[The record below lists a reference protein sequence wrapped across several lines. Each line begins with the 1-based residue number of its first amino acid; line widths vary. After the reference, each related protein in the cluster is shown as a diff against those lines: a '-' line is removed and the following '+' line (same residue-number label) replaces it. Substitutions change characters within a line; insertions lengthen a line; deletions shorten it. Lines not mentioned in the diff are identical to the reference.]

1 MMPSDGIGDELRH
14 CLIHSCFCQGIDHFC
29 ASGRVI
35 NRWAAVQALLVRFCV
50 LANIM
55 QKPSQSR
62 SFAGTKF
69 GSSCGRLGLGLDQ
82 VLP

>member
-1 MMPSDGIGDELRH
+1 MMPSDGIGDELRR
-14 CLIHSCFCQGIDHFC
+14 CLVHSCFCQVLDHFC

-35 NRWAAVQALLVRFCV
+35 NRWPAVQALLVRFCV

-62 SFAGTKF
+62 SFANAEF
-69 GSSCGRLGLGLDQ
+69 SSPCRRLILDF
-82 VLP
+82 